1 MTLHAPGKVKTVNG
15 RNQSS
20 SDAVEMFDANFLFA
34 SLIWGSIGVGYFIY
48 GKKQRQ
54 WVPMVGGI
62 VMIAASYL
70 CGSALIMSLVCLA
83 IGAGVYWLL
92 KEGY

>member
-1 MTLHAPGKVKTVNG
+1 
-15 RNQSS
+15 
-20 SDAVEMFDANFLFA
+20 MFDANFLFA
-34 SLIWGSIGVGYFIY
+34 SLIWGSVGIGYFIY

-62 VMIAASYL
+62 LMIAASYL
-70 CGSALIMSLVCLA
+70 CGSALIMSLVSVA
-83 IGAGVYWLL
+83 IGAGVCWLL